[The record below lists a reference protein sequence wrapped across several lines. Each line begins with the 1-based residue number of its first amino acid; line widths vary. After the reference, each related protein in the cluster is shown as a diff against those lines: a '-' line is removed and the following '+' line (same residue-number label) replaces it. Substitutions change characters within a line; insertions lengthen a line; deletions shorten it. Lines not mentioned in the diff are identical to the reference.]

1 LYQWKKE
8 DKPSRIQSFNHS
20 KFKNMRKWII
30 LLVLLLIVGAGL
42 YYVTFGYYSDGTR
55 VGSLTKLSRKGFIF
69 KTQEGQLMVGG
80 MTDGTGTMN
89 SSTWEFS
96 VDDDNKAVVDALVQS
111 QKTGQRVSLHYEE
124 KFFQL
129 PWNGDTQYF
138 VTGVELIPNP
148 LMPNMMGIPQAV
160 APAAAAIDTINK

>member
-1 LYQWKKE
+1 
-8 DKPSRIQSFNHS
+8 
-20 KFKNMRKWII
+20 MRKWTII
-30 LLVLLLIVGAGL
+30 VVLLLIVGAGL
-42 YYVTFGYYSDGTR
+42 YYITFGYYSDGTR

-69 KTQEGQLMVGG
+69 KTQEGMLMVGG
-80 MTDGTGTMN
+80 MTDGTGSMN

-96 VDDDNKAVVDALVQS
+96 VDDDNKAVVEALTQS

-148 LMPNMMGIPQAV
+148 MMPVMSVPQVV
-160 APAAAAIDTINK
+160 APAQVATPAVDTINK